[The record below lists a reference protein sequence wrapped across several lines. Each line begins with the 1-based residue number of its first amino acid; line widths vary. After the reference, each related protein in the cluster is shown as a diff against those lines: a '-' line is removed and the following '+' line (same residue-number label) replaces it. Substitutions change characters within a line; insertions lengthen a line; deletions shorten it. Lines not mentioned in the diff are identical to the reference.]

1 MGVRLPVDKLKLKS
15 LSTGN
20 KNTTGFTLVEVLVVV
35 AVTGIL
41 ISAVSMLLVGG
52 LNLQRISVAEGG
64 FAVRAQRL
72 LNEMV
77 DGTEGLI
84 GAKDVLV
91 GKGILSFTVG
101 EPAVE
106 LTYQLIDGTIIK
118 KREGDSIPVLKGV
131 KTFEVSQNGRAVEI
145 VIEPDNN
152 TESKSS
158 VYRTSVVPRNI

>member
-1 MGVRLPVDKLKLKS
+1 MPVDKLKLKS

-35 AVTGIL
+35 AVTWIL

>member
-1 MGVRLPVDKLKLKS
+1 VDKLKLKS

-35 AVTGIL
+35 AVTWIL